1 VRILLAEDDKNYGK
15 VLKNELEDDK
25 FTVDWVVDGVE
36 AVLQFL
42 ETPYGAVLLDLKMP
56 RLDGNDALRILKKID
71 PVVRVITFS
80 GAAGEAEKKE
90 SLECGA
96 LHCLSKPFR
105 ISFLKEELRNQLGK

>member
-1 VRILLAEDDKNYGK
+1 MRILLAEDDKNYGK
-15 VLKNELEDDK
+15 VLKNELEGDK
-25 FTVDWVVDGVE
+25 FTVDWVVDGVQ

-71 PVVRVITFS
+71 PRVRVITFS

-96 LHCLSKPFR
+96 LHCLSKPFP
-105 ISFLKEELRNQLGK
+105 ISFLKEELRNQLGN